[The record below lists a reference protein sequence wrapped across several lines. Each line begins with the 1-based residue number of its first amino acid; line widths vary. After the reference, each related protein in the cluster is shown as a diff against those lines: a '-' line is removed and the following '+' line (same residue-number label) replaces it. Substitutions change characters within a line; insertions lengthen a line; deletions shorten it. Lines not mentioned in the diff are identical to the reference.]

1 MTHTTHSEKV
11 RALTST
17 AFMLE
22 KLEDTGCRIETVD
35 FQTWGG
41 PCKVVLA
48 VNWSARGASNP
59 GETVRAAKN
68 MTKAAQLCAAVN
80 AADFWTQ
87 EEAGDL
93 FYANKDER
101 TEDMRKAYDILKTGD
116 GEALVAWLE
125 A

>member
-1 MTHTTHSEKV
+1 MTHTTRSEKV

-41 PCKVVLA
+41 PYKVELG
-48 VNWSARGASNP
+48 VNWSARGTQDP
-59 GETVRAAKN
+59 ETTIRQAKN
-68 MTKAAQLCAAVN
+68 MAKAARMCAAVN

-93 FYANKDER
+93 YYENKDAR
-101 TEDMRKAYDILKTGD
+101 TEDMRKAYDILKAGD
-116 GEALVAWLE
+116 GEALIAWLE